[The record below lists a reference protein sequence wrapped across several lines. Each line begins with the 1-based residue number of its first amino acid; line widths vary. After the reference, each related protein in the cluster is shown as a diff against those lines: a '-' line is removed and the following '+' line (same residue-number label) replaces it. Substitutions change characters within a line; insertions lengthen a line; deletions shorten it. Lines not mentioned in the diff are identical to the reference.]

1 MTGILQIE
9 KSGNIFS
16 VLQAINSLKIDFKI
30 IKTLKDFDVCNRII
44 IPGVG
49 SFNNSMNFL
58 NSNFNI
64 DELVNVLKTKNIL
77 GICVGMQIF
86 AEYGYENKK
95 TRGLNL
101 IKGQVKKIKTN
112 KVLPHV
118 GFNFIDIHKQSL
130 LFKDI
135 NKNQSEFYFTH
146 SFELIN
152 NDNITSTCT
161 YYDKKIIASIQSEN
175 IYGVQFH
182 PENSRDQGIKILEN
196 FLK

>member
-1 MTGILQIE
+1 MVGILQIE

-16 VLQAINSLKIDFKI
+16 LLQAMNSLKMNFKI
-30 IKTLKDFDVCNRII
+30 IKELSDFDECNKII

-58 NSNFNI
+58 TSNYDI
-64 DELVNVLKTKNIL
+64 DALVNIIRNKKTL

-95 TRGLNL
+95 TKGLNL
-101 IKGQVKKIKTN
+101 IKGEVKKIKTK

-118 GFNFIDIHKQSL
+118 GFNLIDVNKKSL

-135 NKNQSEFYFTH
+135 DRNQSEFYFTH

-152 NDNITSTCT
+152 NENITSTCS
-161 YYDKKIIASIQSEN
+161 YFGKEIITSIQSGN

-182 PENSRDQGIKILEN
+182 PENSKKQGIKILEN

>member
-1 MTGILQIE
+1 MTGILKIE
-9 KSGNIFS
+9 KSGNVFS
-16 VLQAINSLKIDFKI
+16 LLQAINSLKIDSKI
-30 IKTLKDFDVCNRII
+30 IKSLKDFDECNRII

-49 SFNNSMNFL
+49 SFNNSMNYL

-64 DELVNVLKTKNIL
+64 DELVNVLKTKKIL

-95 TRGLNL
+95 TKGLNL

-135 NKNQSEFYFTH
+135 NKNRSEFYFTH

-152 NDNITSTCT
+152 T
-161 YYDKKIIASIQSEN
+161 KRK
-175 IYGVQFH
+175 
-182 PENSRDQGIKILEN
+182 
-196 FLK
+196 

>member
-16 VLQAINSLKIDFKI
+16 LIQAVNSLKIDFKI
-30 IKTLKDFDVCNRII
+30 IKSLNDFDECNRIV

-64 DELVNVLKTKNIL
+64 DELVSVLKSKKIL

-86 AEYGYENKK
+86 AEYGCENEK
-95 TRGLNL
+95 TKGLNL
-101 IKGQVKKIKTN
+101 INGQVKKIKTN

-118 GFNFIDIHKQSL
+118 GFNLIDIHKQSL
-130 LFKDI
+130 LFNDI
-135 NKNQSEFYFTH
+135 NENQNKFYFTH

-152 NDNITSTCT
+152 NDNITSSCNFFG
-161 YYDKKIIASIQSEN
+161 KKIITSIQRDN

-182 PENSRDQGIKILEN
+182 PENSRDQGVKILEN

>member
-1 MTGILQIE
+1 MTGILKIE

-16 VLQAINSLKIDFKI
+16 LLQAINSLKIDFII
-30 IKTLKDFDVCNRII
+30 IKSLKDFDECNRII

-49 SFNNSMNFL
+49 SFNNSMNYL

-64 DELVNVLKTKNIL
+64 DELVNVLKTKKIL

-86 AEYGYENKK
+86 SEYGHENEK
-95 TRGLNL
+95 TKGLGL

-118 GFNFIDIHKQSL
+118 GFNSIDLQNQSI
-130 LFKDI
+130 LFNDI
-135 NKNQSEFYFTH
+135 NQDQSEFYFTH

-152 NDNITSTCT
+152 NENITSTCS
-161 YYDKKIIASIQSEN
+161 YFGKKIITSIQSNN
-175 IYGVQFH
+175 IFGVQFH